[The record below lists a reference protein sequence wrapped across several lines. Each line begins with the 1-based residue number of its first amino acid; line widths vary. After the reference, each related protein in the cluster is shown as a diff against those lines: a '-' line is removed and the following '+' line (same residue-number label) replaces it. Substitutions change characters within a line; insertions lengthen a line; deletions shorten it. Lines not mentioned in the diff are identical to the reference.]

1 MVRWKNSKQLLGLD
15 KKEIIKVEQNGM
27 WRENARFY
35 YKK

>member
-1 MVRWKNSKQLLGLD
+1 MVRWKNSIQLLGLD
-15 KKEIIKVEQNGM
+15 KKGIIKVGQNGM